1 MPYFTFFFGL
11 QNSFTFVLR
20 IFLLLLKICIKLIRI
35 TFIHK
40 VLGKVQIIPRYLTVQ
55 WWAQAGIFWDE
66 MNWKISKN
74 VLNWPYIVISTKY
87 LLFCYYYSMY
97 IRGFTKFGIK
107 VAWSLQFL
115 GYLRTLS
122 LKFQKARTKMKFSC
136 LCPVGCLCLTETA
149 VRADLGKLQF
159 WSEPS
164 EIKVL
169 KYPRNCR
176 LYATLIPNLVKP
188 II

>member
-1 MPYFTFFFGL
+1 MRKVWYHQIWIQNYVLGFHSAHPNVVIYIYVHTYTNRSVPYFTFFFGL

-97 IRGFTKFGIK
+97 IEKEYVTIP
-107 VAWSLQFL
+107 LL
-115 GYLRTLS
+115 LLI
-122 LKFQKARTKMKFSC
+122 LSC
-136 LCPVGCLCLTETA
+136 LLFMFFIQKCE
-149 VRADLGKLQF
+149 
-159 WSEPS
+159 
-164 EIKVL
+164 
-169 KYPRNCR
+169 
-176 LYATLIPNLVKP
+176 VKKNWLLSQY
-188 II
+188 